1 MIKIAA
7 RKEAL
12 RPGKGKSKGC
22 KGKGPPLPAAKS
34 TLKAKFTNEK
44 HVGTQEISKSVDGT
58 SQDSEAFKLLV
69 AHSCPL
75 PTQIMSVMGRGFPY
89 IN

>member
-7 RKEAL
+7 REEAL

-34 TLKAKFTNEK
+34 TLKAKK

-69 AHSCPL
+69 AHSRPL
-75 PTQIMSVMGRGFPY
+75 PTQIMSVMGRGFP
-89 IN
+89 